1 MLALEKVL
9 KQLPKSDLADAKT
22 IDYNNDTGLKDVT
35 SNKGS
40 IIAAKKISKKYEKI
54 RRKKKKKKKENV
66 EPSNEV
72 VKKPKLSGDPTSN
85 KNARIAT
92 KKISDKYK

>member
-1 MLALEKVL
+1 MR
-9 KQLPKSDLADAKT
+9 
-22 IDYNNDTGLKDVT
+22 
-35 SNKGS
+35 
-40 IIAAKKISKKYEKI
+40 KYAE
-54 RRKKKKKKKENV
+54 KKKKENV

-72 VKKPKLSGDPTSN
+72 VKKPKLSSDPTSN

>member
-1 MLALEKVL
+1 MR
-9 KQLPKSDLADAKT
+9 
-22 IDYNNDTGLKDVT
+22 
-35 SNKGS
+35 
-40 IIAAKKISKKYEKI
+40 KYAE
-54 RRKKKKKKKENV
+54 KKKKKENKEPTKEEEKKKKENV

>member
-1 MLALEKVL
+1 MR
-9 KQLPKSDLADAKT
+9 
-22 IDYNNDTGLKDVT
+22 
-35 SNKGS
+35 
-40 IIAAKKISKKYEKI
+40 KYE
-54 RRKKKKKKKENV
+54 KKKKKENV

>member
-22 IDYNNDTGLKDVT
+22 IDYNNDTSLKDVT

-54 RRKKKKKKKENV
+54 RRKKKKENV

-72 VKKPKLSGDPTSN
+72 VKKPTLSGDPTSN

>member
-1 MLALEKVL
+1 MRKYAEK
-9 KQLPKSDLADAKT
+9 
-22 IDYNNDTGLKDVT
+22 
-35 SNKGS
+35 
-40 IIAAKKISKKYEKI
+40 KKKEKI
-54 RRKKKKKKKENV
+54 EPTNEEDKKKKKENV